1 MLLKAKLAGVF
12 LIIVGALPFLLKTER
27 FSAFFDKYGF
37 LSIILPGGIGYQIL
51 IIAVGVWLFWKVKP
65 VF

>member
-1 MLLKAKLAGVF
+1 MLIKAKLAGIF
-12 LIIVGALPFLLKTER
+12 LVIIGALPFLFKMER
-27 FSAFFDKYGF
+27 FSSILNKYGF
-37 LSIILPGGIGYQIL
+37 LSFILPGGIGYQVL